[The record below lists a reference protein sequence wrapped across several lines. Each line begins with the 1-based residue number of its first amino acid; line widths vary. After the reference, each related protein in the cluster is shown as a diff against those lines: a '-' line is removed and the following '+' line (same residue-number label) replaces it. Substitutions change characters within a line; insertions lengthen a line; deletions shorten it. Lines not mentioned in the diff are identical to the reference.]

1 MFKKN
6 GFRQYSIVA
15 KSVSFEAR
23 LREFNLAV
31 RFQAKSLNSSG
42 LFLFFED

>member
-6 GFRQYSIVA
+6 GFRQDSTVVKRA
-15 KSVSFEAR
+15 DLESR

-31 RFQAKSLNSSG
+31 RPWASH
-42 LFLFFED
+42 